1 MNKTWLLMLCIA
13 LAGCVNKPQNTPKSV
28 VTPPPAQPVV
38 IEPQPAVAHTVSSA
52 PTLIANDAC
61 VKQLTALKTYDPKSY
76 KRYSGEM
83 HVLTRKTS
91 QYLSVKEDLNP
102 QIDGLVASAY
112 DSRMKTLC
120 YRIQSTLGQS
130 MINQANQF

>member
-38 IEPQPAVAHTVSSA
+38 VEPQPAVAQTVSSV
-52 PTLIANDAC
+52 PTLTANDTC
-61 VKQLTALKTYDPKSY
+61 VKQLTALKTYNPKSY

-83 HVLTRKTS
+83 QVLTRKTS
-91 QYLSVKEDLNP
+91 QYLSVKENLNP
-102 QIDGLVASAY
+102 QIDDLVTGAY
-112 DSRMKTLC
+112 DSRMKSLC

-130 MINQANQF
+130 MINQANQL